1 MGPFGDPMIYLFKEE
16 NQMATIC
23 PNIVIISR
31 QVDQISKINRG
42 RFDNKYSISE
52 KYDTIITSSPK
63 VITVNLTP
71 TGSCVVTASHVKFAY
86 AVKYDIVYDISLLMD
101 KLSFDEIVTYGAFD
115 VGFIWLDE
123 NEISKISIYDSAT
136 NMKNYLE
143 ISKGGL

>member
-16 NQMATIC
+16 NQMANIC
-23 PNIVIISR
+23 PNIVITSS

-42 RFDNKYSISE
+42 RFDNKYSIP
-52 KYDTIITSSPK
+52 KDDTIITSSPK
-63 VITVNLTP
+63 VINVNLTP

-86 AVKYDIVYDISLLMD
+86 EVKYDIVYDVSLLMD
-101 KLSFDEIVTYGAFD
+101 KLSFDEIVTYGTFD